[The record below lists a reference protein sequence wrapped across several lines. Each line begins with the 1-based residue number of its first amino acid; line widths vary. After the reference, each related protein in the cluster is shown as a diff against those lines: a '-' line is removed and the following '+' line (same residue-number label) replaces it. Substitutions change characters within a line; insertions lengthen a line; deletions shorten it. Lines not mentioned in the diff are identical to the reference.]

1 MTTIE
6 RDLKALLV
14 EGLAGNST
22 AYRAFLEKA
31 SELLRRFVSLRLAR
45 MGRSAQDSEDIV
57 QEALIAI
64 HTKRHTYDG
73 ETPVTA
79 WIYGITRYKLIDNL
93 RANSVNGDV
102 IDLDDADICAEGG
115 EQSEARLVIRK
126 LLSRLPDA
134 LRRPVELVKLHG
146 LTASE
151 AAQTTGT
158 SEVTVR
164 VNVHRGLKAIQRYC
178 GIDRSDRDADR

>member
-1 MTTIE
+1 M
-6 RDLKALLV
+6 KALLV
-14 EGLAGNST
+14 AGLAGDSE
-22 AYRAFLEKA
+22 AYRTFLQSA
-31 SELLRRFVSLRLAR
+31 SELLRRFVRGRLAR
-45 MGRSAQDSEDIV
+45 IGRSGQDSEDIV

-79 WIYGITRYKLIDNL
+79 WIHGIARYKLIDNL
-93 RANSVNGDV
+93 RASSVDGRVVDPEDV
-102 IDLDDADICAEGG
+102 GLGVQEI

-126 LLSRLPDA
+126 LLSLLPVA

-146 LTASE
+146 LSASE
-151 AAQTTGT
+151 AARTTGT

-164 VNVHRGLKAIQRYC
+164 VNVHRGLKVIQRYC
-178 GIDRSDRDADR
+178 GVEGSHRDANG